1 MQLQM
6 QLPHTHV
13 DTRTHTCRETVI
25 YENVLGEKFHFF
37 WWTETEASKFTRS
50 VKLTA
55 FINVCECVYLT
66 HTRAFKLQQHWQLIH
81 CEERI
86 IMPWL
91 RPTPHSTLEAHLWQA
106 IVPDPFSVIT
116 KYTYIR
122 RYMGVTRAPLPRSC
136 SFPFPSYSS
145 STCRQL
151 V

>member
-1 MQLQM
+1 MCWGKIAFFLVNRDRG
-6 QLPHTHV
+6 LEIHTFCQI
-13 DTRTHTCRETVI
+13 D
-25 YENVLGEKFHFF
+25 
-37 WWTETEASKFTRS
+37 S
-50 VKLTA
+50 VYQC
-55 FINVCECVYLT
+55 VCVYLTRT

-91 RPTPHSTLEAHLWQA
+91 RPTPHSTLGAHLWQA
-106 IVPDPFSVIT
+106 SVPDPFSVIT
-116 KYTYIR
+116 KYTYIQ